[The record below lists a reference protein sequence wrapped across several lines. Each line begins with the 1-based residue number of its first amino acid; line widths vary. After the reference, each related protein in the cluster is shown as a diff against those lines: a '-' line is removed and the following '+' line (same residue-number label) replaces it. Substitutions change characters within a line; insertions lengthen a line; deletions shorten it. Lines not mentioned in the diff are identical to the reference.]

1 MGGIRGPHAYA
12 LVEVVVV
19 RLGAVGIF
27 FAVMMTRT
35 MTATNGVTQTDELVT
50 SEFTQA
56 VEQGRVNTAVYDT
69 GSYTITG
76 TYYPAATAGVQHR
89 IQCAELRHGKH
100 HGRSSHHR
108 ADAGACSL

>member
-1 MGGIRGPHAYA
+1 MAQTPNQKKPNHSKPPLPKQPNRSNIVT
-12 LVEVVVV
+12 LVVF
-19 RLGAVGIF
+19 LAVGIF
-27 FAVMMTRT
+27 VAVMMTRT

-50 SEFTQA
+50 SEFTHLLPCRYG
-56 VEQGRVNTAVYDT
+56 GRGHD
-69 GSYTITG
+69 GR
-76 TYYPAATAGVQHR
+76 VQHR